1 VKLLLDT
8 HVVLWW
14 SSGARLSDRATDAIE
29 AAENEV
35 VVSVVTYWETE
46 IKIQAGRL
54 EVDDDLPER
63 LYEHGVE
70 ELPIKRHHA
79 LTAARLPRH
88 HGDPFDRVL
97 MGQALVEGM
106 VLVTRDSMFAR
117 YDVPLL
123 KA

>member
-8 HVVLWW
+8 HVMLCW
-14 SSGARLSDRATDAIE
+14 SASMQLSDRAAEAIAS
-29 AAENEV
+29 AANTV
-35 VVSVVTYWETE
+35 VVSVASFWEAE
-46 IKIQAGRL
+46 IKVQAGRL
-54 EVDDDLPER
+54 NLPENLHER
-63 LYEHGVE
+63 LHLHDVE

-79 LTAARLPRH
+79 LAAARLPRH

-106 VLVTRDSMFAR
+106 VLVTRDALFER